1 MYKKKLLIIL
11 ISISLLTN
19 VPLLS
24 DEKVFIVF
32 DIDTQIITNIDIEKE
47 AIYLIALNNDLTK
60 LENKKIKEIAKDS
73 ILREKIKEIEL
84 IKYFKF
90 NQQNPYLDKVIE
102 SFFLKL
108 NLKSEED
115 FANYLKGYDLTIET
129 IKSKIEIETLWN
141 QLIYEIYN
149 KQLSIDEEKLKNKVT
164 IQKKLLIEKSFLL
177 SEIVFEKDKN
187 KSLDE
192 LKKKIYQDIEKL
204 GFENAAAIYSISDT
218 SKFGGKIGWM
228 KKNELTNLIYGAISN
243 LKINYYSKPIQL
255 GNNFLILKVNDIKDE
270 EINTD
275 PEKELKKMILL
286 EQERQ
291 LEMFSKIHFNK
302 IKINTDVQKF

>member
-1 MYKKKLLIIL
+1 MKKIYLFILLIIFFNIKTNSISDIL
-11 ISISLLTN
+11 ISY
-19 VPLLS
+19 
-24 DEKVFIVF
+24 KVNNE
-32 DIDTQIITNIDIEKE
+32 IITNIDIEKE

-164 IQKKLLIEKSFLL
+164 LQKKLLIEKSFLL

>member
-1 MYKKKLLIIL
+1 MKKIYLFILLIIFFNIKTNSISDIL
-11 ISISLLTN
+11 ISY
-19 VPLLS
+19 
-24 DEKVFIVF
+24 KVNNE
-32 DIDTQIITNIDIEKE
+32 IITNIDIEKE
-47 AIYLIALNNDLTK
+47 ATYLIALNNDLTK

-270 EINTD
+270 EINSD

>member
-1 MYKKKLLIIL
+1 MKKIYLFILLIIFFNIKTNSISDIL
-11 ISISLLTN
+11 ISY
-19 VPLLS
+19 
-24 DEKVFIVF
+24 KVNNE
-32 DIDTQIITNIDIEKE
+32 IITNIDIEKE

>member
-1 MYKKKLLIIL
+1 MKKIYLFILLIIFFNIKTNSISDIL
-11 ISISLLTN
+11 ISY
-19 VPLLS
+19 
-24 DEKVFIVF
+24 KVNNE
-32 DIDTQIITNIDIEKE
+32 IITNIDIEKE

-192 LKKKIYQDIEKL
+192 LKKKY
-204 GFENAAAIYSISDT
+204 
-218 SKFGGKIGWM
+218 
-228 KKNELTNLIYGAISN
+228 
-243 LKINYYSKPIQL
+243 
-255 GNNFLILKVNDIKDE
+255 
-270 EINTD
+270 
-275 PEKELKKMILL
+275 
-286 EQERQ
+286 
-291 LEMFSKIHFNK
+291 
-302 IKINTDVQKF
+302 IKI

>member
-1 MYKKKLLIIL
+1 MKKIYLFILLIIFFNIKTNSISDIL
-11 ISISLLTN
+11 ISY
-19 VPLLS
+19 
-24 DEKVFIVF
+24 KVNNE
-32 DIDTQIITNIDIEKE
+32 IITNIDIEKE

-102 SFFLKL
+102 NFFLKL